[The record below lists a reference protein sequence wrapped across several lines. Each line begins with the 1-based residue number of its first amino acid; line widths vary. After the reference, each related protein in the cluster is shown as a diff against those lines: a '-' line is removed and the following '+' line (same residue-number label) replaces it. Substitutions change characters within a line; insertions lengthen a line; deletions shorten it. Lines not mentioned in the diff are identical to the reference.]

1 MMKTTLISGAI
12 IGVLSAVWIF
22 GMYRLGISTKPTTD
36 FSPIELT
43 AGLIPL
49 LGLYFGVRAYRN
61 EVLGGQMSFLEGLSE
76 SFKILILGGV
86 IAVAFAILF
95 ISYVSAMSITDFSG
109 QIFGALLLG
118 LLFSLAVALL
128 LANKHKNV

>member
-1 MMKTTLISGAI
+1 MKTTIISGII
-12 IGVLSAVWIF
+12 IGLLSAVWIF
-22 GMYRLGISTKPTTD
+22 AMHYLGISTKPTHD

-61 EVLGGQMSFLEGLSE
+61 GEMGGTISFLEALIEGFKILVLGG
-76 SFKILILGGV
+76 I
-86 IAVAFAILF
+86 IAVVFAILY

-128 LANKHKNV
+128 VMNKHKAI